1 MQYESKSSS
10 APPPMATGFP
20 VQQSRPEG
28 PWSSGLFGCM
38 DDVGTCCL
46 TCCCPCITFGRTAEI
61 VDKGATSCVVAGAIY
76 FLLMYIG
83 CNCCF
88 SCLYRSKLRSEYR
101 LSESPCN
108 DFLVHC
114 CCEYCALCQEY
125 GELKSRGF
133 DMSAGWNGN
142 MANSQSHG
150 SEMVPPAAPVMK

>member
-1 MQYESKSSS
+1 MQYESKSPS
-10 APPPMATGFP
+10 APPPMATGYP
-20 VQQSRPEG
+20 VQQPRPEG

-38 DDVGTCCL
+38 DDVGT
-46 TCCCPCITFGRTAEI
+46 
-61 VDKGATSCVVAGAIY
+61 SCVVAGAIY
-76 FLLMYIG
+76 FLLMYVG

-88 SCLYRSKLRSEYR
+88 SCLYRSKMRSEYR

-114 CCEYCALCQEY
+114 CCESCSLCQEY

-142 MANSQSHG
+142 MASSQSHG
-150 SEMVPPAAPVMK
+150 STMVPPTAPVMK